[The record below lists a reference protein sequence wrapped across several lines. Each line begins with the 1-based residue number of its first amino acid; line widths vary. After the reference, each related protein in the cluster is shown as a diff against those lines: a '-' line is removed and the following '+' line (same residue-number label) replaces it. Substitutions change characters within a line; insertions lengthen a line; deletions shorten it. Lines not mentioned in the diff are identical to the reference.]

1 MGASWEWVA
10 RDEALAPLWAAVH
23 QRLCGGT
30 DPRGL
35 ASVRVSG
42 LPPAGI
48 AALRAWLDNAGRQRR
63 GTSAVVMDARGCT
76 RVPVRSLCQVLRL
89 EPADLVALVEQAVG
103 QPVVDRARQRENDAA
118 LREDLWQYAAARL
131 PECPGLVARMRAAGI
146 SDNGAG
152 VRHLIDALAAAA
164 GKLPADPPMPLPKL
178 AHDTAGDPHFFDLD
192 TLAGSRLVALAAELT
207 GQEEPSRPDRVRALL
222 EDAGVVAD
230 RLTATVLLHHV
241 AVVGDG
247 PVDRRLREAVAPVS
261 LHLFDLTRTPPLLDP
276 GQILTVVENPSVL
289 EAALVRGSEMALA
302 CTSGQLR
309 AVDHALLQL
318 AVDQGLALR
327 YAGDLDGPGLSIAH
341 TVARLYGADLVAMD
355 RATLHDAAATPSAVP
370 LGPLPAEGVDPQ
382 LARELCAGGH
392 VVFQEH
398 DAVLDRL
405 LPASN
410 LRDTSIPLARPPIRL
425 PASLPGAGTM

>member
-1 MGASWEWVA
+1 MSPSWEWVA

-23 QRLCGGT
+23 KRLCSGT
-30 DPRGL
+30 DPGGL

-48 AALRAWLDNAGRQRR
+48 AALRAWLDDSGRQRR
-63 GTSAVVMDARGCT
+63 GTSAVAVDARGCA
-76 RVPVRSLCQVLRL
+76 RVPVRALCHALRL
-89 EPADLVALVEQAVG
+89 ESADLVALVEQAVG
-103 QPVVDRARQRENDAA
+103 QPVVNRARQREGDAA
-118 LREDLWQYAAARL
+118 LRQDLWQYAAARL

-152 VRHLIDALAAAA
+152 VRHLVDALAAAA
-164 GKLPADPPMPLPKL
+164 GKLPADPPVSLPKL
-178 AHDTAGDPHFFDLD
+178 AHDSAGDPHFFDLD
-192 TLAGSRLVALAAELT
+192 TLAGARFVALVAELT

-230 RLTATVLLHHV
+230 RLTSAVLLHHV

-261 LHLFDLTRTPPLLDP
+261 LHLFDLTRTPPRLDP
-276 GQILTVVENPSVL
+276 DQVLTVVENPSVL
-289 EAALVRGSEMALA
+289 EAALARGSKIALA

-318 AVDQGLALR
+318 AVDQGIALR
-327 YAGDLDGPGLSIAH
+327 YAGDLDGPGLGIAY

-355 RATLHDAAATPSAVP
+355 AATLHDAGATPSAVP
-370 LGPLPAEGVDPQ
+370 LGRLPAENVDPQ
-382 LARELCAGGH
+382 LARELCAGGR

-398 DAVLDRL
+398 DAVLNRL
-405 LPASN
+405 LPGSQ
-410 LRDTSIPLARPPIRL
+410 D
-425 PASLPGAGTM
+425 